1 MRLKIQKDVLI
12 YLTFF
17 RQVLSVG
24 KDQLTSLKIKYDF
37 SIAVTSCNSNLLTI
51 ICCSIEIVAL
61 LYPNYVF
68 IKFDLNILDSSDC

>member
-37 SIAVTSCNSNLLTI
+37 RIVIVVTSCNSNLLTI

-61 LYPNYVF
+61 ISQLCVYKV
-68 IKFDLNILDSSDC
+68 